1 MKLYTPMKILR
12 VLNIC
17 FQIYSY
23 ASLFV
28 PEHNYKFI
36 ERIFKKDIELSEQ
49 DLKNNFIKNFNV
61 HSCKNLKRIPS
72 KNLHKHKHPKY
83 NEYLVQCI
91 DTIED
96 DRENDIYML
105 FSDKDF

>member
-1 MKLYTPMKILR
+1 MKLYTPMKIFR
-12 VLNIC
+12 VLNTC

-28 PEHNYKFI
+28 PERNYKFI
-36 ERIFKKDIELSEQ
+36 ERIFKKNVELSEQ
-49 DLKNNFIKNFNV
+49 DLQNNFVKGFEV

-72 KNLHKHKHPKY
+72 KNLHKHKYPKY
-83 NEYLVQCI
+83 NEYLVQCV

-105 FSDKDF
+105 FPDKDL